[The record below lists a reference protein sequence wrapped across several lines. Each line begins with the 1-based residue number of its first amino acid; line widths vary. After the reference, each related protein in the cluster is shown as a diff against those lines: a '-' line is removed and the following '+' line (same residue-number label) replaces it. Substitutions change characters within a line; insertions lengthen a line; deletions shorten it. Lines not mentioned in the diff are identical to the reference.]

1 VSSSPHT
8 TTLGEKYA
16 LVRALGHGGMGS
28 VYEVENLVT
37 HRRAALKRLH
47 MRFDDVDDA
56 ESRRRV
62 IHEARAMARVRHR
75 NVVDVYDVFEDK
87 GRVCLVMELLV
98 GELLSKRVARGGI
111 ALHSYVAWLLDAMR
125 GVAAAHA
132 AGVIH
137 RDIKP
142 ENIFLAEDGTGG
154 HVPIVI
160 DFGVSKLHA
169 HEHEPRVDGGTRS
182 GIAMGTP
189 RYVSYEQLRGVR
201 DIDGR
206 TDVYAFGVMLYE
218 AIVGVAPYEATTFA
232 EQAICFLTTEPARV
246 CDRRPLVPPALG
258 ALVQSAIARRREERP
273 ASMLAFVEALLP
285 FASLEAYE
293 AELTAFPLAQRSPSA
308 VTEPSDVEALARANL
323 ARIGDAP
330 ELPTT
335 TERTRRGGV
344 WLRPVA
350 IGAGLG
356 AGALASLALLYT
368 PPPRATQAEAPR
380 VQASTQPAEAQAARV
395 GATLSEPSPPAA
407 RAPRPVDPPAARA
420 PSPARLGVRA
430 AVTPARSEPVV
441 AVPLPAASALSP
453 RAPAPRAG
461 PMSRREF

>member
-1 VSSSPHT
+1 VIPSPKNT

-16 LVRALGHGGMGS
+16 VVCVLGHGGMGS
-28 VYEVENLVT
+28 VYEVEHLVT
-37 HRRAALKRLH
+37 QRRAALKRLH
-47 MRFDDVDDA
+47 ARFDDLDDA

-111 ALHSYVAWLLDAMR
+111 PLHSYVAWLLDAMR

-154 HVPIVI
+154 HVPVVI

-169 HEHEPRVDGGTRS
+169 QEHEPRADATTRS

-218 AIVGVAPYEATTFA
+218 AIVGIPPYEAATFA
-232 EQAICFLTTEPARV
+232 EQAICFLTTEPSRV
-246 CDRRPLVPPALG
+246 CERRPLVPPALG

-273 ASMLAFVEALLP
+273 ASVEELAEALAP
-285 FASLEAYE
+285 FASPEAYE
-293 AELTAFPLAQRSPSA
+293 AELTAFPLAERSPSA
-308 VTEPSDVEALARANL
+308 QTEPTDVEALARANL
-323 ARIGDAP
+323 VRIGDAP

-335 TERTRRGGV
+335 TERTRAGGV
-344 WLRPVA
+344 WLRRIA
-350 IGAGLG
+350 LGAGLV
-356 AGALASLALLYT
+356 AGVLASLALLYT
-368 PPPRATQAEAPR
+368 PPPRAAQEAKPR
-380 VQASTQPAEAQAARV
+380 TEAAAQPVLTSPARPPEVPRAAPPVEA
-395 GATLSEPSPPAA
+395 PAA
-407 RAPRPVDPPAARA
+407 RAASQARPVVRGSS
-420 PSPARLGVRA
+420 SPV
-430 AVTPARSEPVV
+430 RSEPSL
-441 AVPLPAASALSP
+441 ALPPPEAGAPQP
-453 RAPAPRAG
+453 RPPGPRAG